1 MRLFLLTTLTMA
13 AFAANSVIN
22 RIALAEDTIGPAT
35 FALIRLATGAIVL
48 TGILWAQG
56 QMRLN
61 TVLRPR
67 VDAVCGLTLYA
78 IGFSFAYVALEAGFG
93 ALILFG
99 VVQITM
105 FGGAVIQGNQPKTL
119 QWAGAVIGLVGLAYA
134 LNPQTADTNLT
145 GALLMAGAGFGWGV
159 YSLAGQKVKH
169 GVSTATL
176 SFLYATPIALGVWWL
191 AGAETIKPA
200 GIAWACL
207 SGSVTSALGY
217 ILWFYVLPQL
227 QTGTAAVA
235 QLTVPLIAMAGG
247 MLFLGELWTL
257 QFTVAATLVL
267 GGVGLSVWAGQ
278 KK

>member
-1 MRLFLLTTLTMA
+1 MA

-22 RIALAEDTIGPAT
+22 RIALAEDTIGPAS
-35 FALIRLATGAIVL
+35 FALIRLASGTAVL
-48 TGILWAQG
+48 VGILWTQRS
-56 QMRLN
+56 MRLN
-61 TVLRPR
+61 IIMYPR
-67 VDAVCGLTLYA
+67 LDAVCGLTLYA

-105 FGGAVIQGNQPKTL
+105 FGGAVMQGNQPKTL
-119 QWAGAVIGLVGLAYA
+119 QWVGALVGLIGLAYA
-134 LNPQTADTNLT
+134 LNPQTTNIDLI
-145 GALLMAGAGFGWGV
+145 GALVMAMAGFGWGL
-159 YSLAGQKVKH
+159 YSLAGQKVEN
-169 GVSTATL
+169 GLSTAAL

-191 AGAETIKPA
+191 AGTETVKPA

-207 SGSVTSALGY
+207 SGGVTSALGY
-217 ILWFYVLPQL
+217 ILWFNVLPQL

-235 QLTVPLIAMAGG
+235 QLTVPLIAMVGG

-257 QFTVAATLVL
+257 QFTIAAALVL

-278 KK
+278 RK